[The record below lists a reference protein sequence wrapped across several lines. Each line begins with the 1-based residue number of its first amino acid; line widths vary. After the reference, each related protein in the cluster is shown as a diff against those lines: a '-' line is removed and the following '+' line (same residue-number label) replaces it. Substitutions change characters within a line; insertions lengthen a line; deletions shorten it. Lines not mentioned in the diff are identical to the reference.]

1 MDWGAWQVTVHGVRK
16 ESDTTEQLHFFPH
29 SSLIGRRISKP
40 SILMEETPWLWH
52 LCLPPSLT
60 QPLGQ
65 WGGFSGWE
73 GCWTCSTLPGFGGL
87 RSQHSA
93 GSKRH
98 PLHLSNSFAPTP
110 SSAHGYRPLCLGFVK
125 SLSGWCTNNLASS
138 HGTASTE
145 HVFAWA
151 PRQPGDAAW
160 RLSFMEHLIA
170 RHLQGQELKLAE
182 ELLFQWFLPPL
193 NYFSFKNKFL
203 NISPQFYA
211 KPQSSI

>member
-1 MDWGAWQVTVHGVRK
+1 MAVTPLPASLTNPAPGTVGWLLWLGRVMLNSAWVWRV
-16 ESDTTEQLHFFPH
+16 EEPALCWEQ
-29 SSLIGRRISKP
+29 
-40 SILMEETPWLWH
+40 ETPTPPLEYFCSYPFQRSWLQ
-52 LCLPPSLT
+52 T
-60 QPLGQ
+60 PL
-65 WGGFSGWE
+65 SG
-73 GCWTCSTLPGFGGL
+73 
-87 RSQHSA
+87 
-93 GSKRH
+93 
-98 PLHLSNSFAPTP
+98 LH
-110 SSAHGYRPLCLGFVK
+110 K

-145 HVFAWA
+145 RVFAWA
-151 PRQPGDAAW
+151 PRQPGAAAW

-182 ELLFQWFLPPL
+182 ELPFQWFLPPL